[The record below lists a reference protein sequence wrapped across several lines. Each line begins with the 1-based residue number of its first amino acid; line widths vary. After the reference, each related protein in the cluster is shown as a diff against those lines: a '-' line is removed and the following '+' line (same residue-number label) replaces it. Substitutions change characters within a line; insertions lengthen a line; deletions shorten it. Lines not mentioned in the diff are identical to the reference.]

1 MQRRLLRALN
11 RIRRFFDAGNLVR
24 AIVALILAFSLW
36 AWVTAEQDP
45 EITRTIPSVQVTAQ
59 NVPKNLQVVGD
70 LPRVEIRLEGPQ
82 SKIQSLETG
91 QIQAT
96 IDVSSVKQPGSAT
109 LTVDVSTPS
118 RIRVRSVT
126 PSKVD
131 IQVDQIASV
140 PGIHVETTQ
149 PSDLPSNYVVKSI
162 STTPEQVTVNGPQE
176 NVSTVTAA
184 RVEVSV
190 SGRTTS
196 YTELV
201 TPVPVD
207 SDGNPVPNVTLDP
220 AQVTLKVDLQVSG
233 QVRRV
238 IPEVT
243 GTDALAPG
251 YELVR
256 PPTVVP
262 SDQVIIDGPPDQ
274 IAKVLYLTTEP
285 IDITGWSES
294 QDLPNVSID
303 TSKLPSGVTVDHQT
317 VTVSIQ
323 IRKQTF
329 QQEVSN
335 IPIKYVNA
343 KPGTT
348 ATLSPTTATVSLEGS
363 QLVVQGLT
371 QSDISVVVD
380 LNGAGAGTYQLQ
392 PKVILP
398 AGVQYRQVDP
408 QVVSVTVVDVAP
420 AATPIPSPT
429 PTPAPAQTPNP

>member
-1 MQRRLLRALN
+1 MQRRLLRVLN

-59 NVPKNLQVVGD
+59 HVPKNMQVVGD

-82 SKIQSLETG
+82 SKIQALETG
-91 QIQAT
+91 QIQAVV
-96 IDVSSVKQPGSAT
+96 DLSSVKQPGKTTQS
-109 LTVDVSTPS
+109 VSVTTPS

-126 PSKVD
+126 PSKVVVQLD
-131 IQVDQIASV
+131 QVASAQ
-140 PGIHVETTQ
+140 GIKIETTQ
-149 PSDLPSNYVVKSI
+149 PSDLPSNYVVKSMT
-162 STTPEQVTVNGPQE
+162 TTPQQVTVNGPQE
-176 NVSTVTAA
+176 NVATVTAA
-184 RVEVSV
+184 RVDVSV
-190 SGRTTS
+190 SGRTES

-207 SDGNPVPNVTLDP
+207 ANGNPVPNVTLQP

-262 SDQVIIDGPPDQ
+262 SDQVIIDGPADQ
-274 IAKVLYLTTEP
+274 IAKVLYLTTMP

-294 QDLPNVSID
+294 KDLTDVQID
-303 TSKLPSGVTVDHQT
+303 TAKLPAGVTIDHQT
-317 VTVSIQ
+317 VSVSIQ
-323 IRKQTF
+323 IQKQTS
-329 QQEVSN
+329 QQNVSN
-335 IPIKYVNA
+335 IPIAIVNA
-343 KPGTT
+343 KTGTT
-348 ATLSPTTATVSLEGS
+348 ATLSPTTATVTLEGS
-363 QLVVQGLT
+363 QLVVKGLKQT
-371 QSDISVVVD
+371 DISVVVD
-380 LNGAGAGTYQLQ
+380 LNGAGPGTYQLQ

-408 QVVSVTVVDVAP
+408 GVVSVTISEVA
-420 AATPIPSPT
+420 PT
-429 PTPAPAQTPNP
+429 PTPAPSTTATPVPTPTPGP

>member
-1 MQRRLLRALN
+1 MPRRLRLVLN
-11 RIRRFFDAGNLVR
+11 KIRRFFDAGNLVR

-59 NVPKNLQVVGD
+59 HVPKTLQVVGD
-70 LPRVEIRLEGPQ
+70 LPHVEISLEGPQ
-82 SKIQSLETG
+82 SKIQGLETG

-96 IDVSSVKQPGSAT
+96 IDLSSVKQPGQVS
-109 LTVDVSTPS
+109 LDVDVTTPS
-118 RIRVRSVT
+118 RIRVKNVSPGEVSV
-126 PSKVD
+126 
-131 IQVDQIASV
+131 QVDSIASKQ
-140 PGIHVETTQ
+140 GIKVETTQ
-149 PSDLPSNYVVKSI
+149 PIDLPSNYVVKSM
-162 STTPEQVTVNGPQE
+162 STTPDVVTVNGPQE
-176 NVSTVTAA
+176 NVNMVTAA
-184 RVEVSV
+184 RVDVSV
-190 SGRTTS
+190 SGRTSS

-207 SDGNPVPNVTLDP
+207 SNGSPVPNVTLDP
-220 AQVTLKVDLQVSG
+220 AQVSLKVDLQVSG

-238 IPEVT
+238 IPEVS

-262 SDQVIIDGPPDQ
+262 SDQVIIDGPTDQ

-294 QDLPNVSID
+294 KDVSEVKID
-303 TSKLPSGVTVDHQT
+303 TSKLPDGVTVDHET

-323 IRKQTF
+323 IQKQSS
-329 QQEVSN
+329 QQQVNS
-335 IPIKYVNA
+335 IPIKVVNS

-348 ATLSPTTATVSLEGS
+348 ATLSPSTATVTLEGS

-371 QSDISVVVD
+371 QNDISVVVD
-380 LNGAGAGTYQLQ
+380 LNGAGPGSYQLQ
-392 PKVILP
+392 PRVILP
-398 AGVQYRQVDP
+398 AGVQYKQVDP
-408 QVVSVTVVDVAP
+408 QVVSVTVSEV
-420 AATPIPSPT
+420 TPT
-429 PTPAPAQTPNP
+429 PTPVPSPTETAAPTPTP

>member
-1 MQRRLLRALN
+1 MPRRLRLVLN
-11 RIRRFFDAGNLVR
+11 KIRRFFDAGNLVR

-59 NVPKNLQVVGD
+59 HVTKTLQVVGD
-70 LPRVEIRLEGPQ
+70 LPHVEISLEGPQ
-82 SKIQSLETG
+82 SKIQGLETG
-91 QIQAT
+91 QIAAT
-96 IDVSSVKQPGSAT
+96 VDMSSVKQPGKVT
-109 LTVDVSTPS
+109 LQVDVDTPS
-118 RIRVRSVT
+118 RIRVKSVS
-126 PSKVD
+126 PGEVD
-131 IQVDQIASV
+131 VQVDQIASKQ
-140 PGIHVETTQ
+140 GIKIETTQ
-149 PSDLPSNYVVKSI
+149 PIDLPSNYVVKSM
-162 STTPEQVTVNGPQE
+162 STSPEEVTVNGPEE
-176 NVSTVTAA
+176 NVSMVTAA

-190 SGRTTS
+190 SGRTSS

-207 SDGNPVPNVTLDP
+207 SNGNPVPNVTLDP
-220 AQVTLKVDLQVSG
+220 AQVPLKVDLQVSG

-274 IAKVLYLTTEP
+274 ISKVLYLTTEP
-285 IDITGWSES
+285 IDITGWSDS
-294 QDLPNVSID
+294 QDLPDVKID
-303 TSKLPSGVTVDHQT
+303 TSKLPEGVTVDHET

-323 IRKQTF
+323 IQKQSS
-329 QQEVSN
+329 QQQVSS
-335 IPIKYVNA
+335 IPIRVVNS

-348 ATLSPTTATVSLEGS
+348 ATLSPTTATVTLEGS

-371 QSDISVVVD
+371 QNDISVVVD
-380 LNGAGAGTYQLQ
+380 LNGAGPGTYQLQ

-398 AGVQYRQVDP
+398 AGVQYKQVDP
-408 QVVSVTVVDVAP
+408 QVVSVTIAE
-420 AATPIPSPT
+420 IPT
-429 PTPAPAQTPNP
+429 PTPVPTATETPAPTPTP

>member
-1 MQRRLLRALN
+1 MQRRLQRVLN

-59 NVPKNLQVVGD
+59 QVPKNLQIVGE

-82 SKIQSLETG
+82 SKIQALETG
-91 QIQAT
+91 QVQAV
-96 IDVSSVKQPGSAT
+96 VSLDSVKQPGQAT
-109 LTVDVSTPS
+109 LSVDVTTPNQ
-118 RIRVRSVT
+118 IRVRSVT

-131 IQVDQIASV
+131 VQVDTIASV
-140 PGIHVETTQ
+140 PGIKVETTQ

-162 STTPEQVTVNGPQE
+162 TTNPQQVTVNGPQD
-176 NVSTVTAA
+176 NVATVKAA

-190 SGRTTS
+190 SGRTAS

-207 SDGNPVPNVTLDP
+207 SDGNPVPNVTLEP

-274 IAKVLYLTTEP
+274 ISKVLYLTTEP

-294 QDLPNVSID
+294 KDLADVAID
-303 TSKLPSGVTVDHQT
+303 VAKLPPGVTVDHQT

-323 IRKQTF
+323 IRKQSF
-329 QQEVSN
+329 QQQVSG
-335 IPIKYVNA
+335 IPIKFVNA
-343 KPGTT
+343 KSGTT
-348 ATLSPTTATVSLEGS
+348 ASLSPTTATVTLEGS

-371 QSDISVVVD
+371 QSDISVVID
-380 LNGAGAGTYQLQ
+380 LNNAGPGAYQLQ

-398 AGVQYRQVDP
+398 AGVQYQQVDP
-408 QVVSVTVVDVAP
+408 KVVSVTVTEIPPTPTLVPTPTATVVA
-420 AATPIPSPT
+420 TPSPT
-429 PTPAPAQTPNP
+429 P

>member
-1 MQRRLLRALN
+1 MQRRLLRVLN

-45 EITRTIPSVQVTAQ
+45 EITRTIPSVQVTAEH
-59 NVPKNLQVVGD
+59 VAKNMQVVGD
-70 LPRVEIRLEGPQ
+70 LPHVEIRLEGPQ
-82 SKIQSLETG
+82 SKIQTLETG
-91 QIQAT
+91 QIRAFV
-96 IDVSSVKQPGSAT
+96 DMSSVKQPGKVA
-109 LTVDVSTPS
+109 LDVQVDAPS
-118 RIRVRSVT
+118 RIRVKSVT
-126 PSKVD
+126 PDKVD

-140 PGIHVETTQ
+140 QGVKIETTQ
-149 PSDLPSNYVVKSI
+149 PSDLPSNFVVKSM
-162 STTPEQVTVNGPQE
+162 TTSPDHVTVSGPQE
-176 NVSTVTAA
+176 NVSSVTAA
-184 RVEVSV
+184 RVDVSV

-196 YTELV
+196 YSELV

-207 SDGNPVPNVTLDP
+207 KNGNPVPNVTIEP
-220 AQVTLKVDLQVSG
+220 AQVTLNVDLQVSG

-294 QDLPNVSID
+294 KDLADVKID
-303 TSKLPSGVTVDHQT
+303 TAKLPDG

-329 QQEVSN
+329 QQQVDS
-335 IPIKYVNA
+335 IPIKVVNSRA
-343 KPGTT
+343 GTT
-348 ATLSPTTATVSLEGS
+348 ATLSPTTATVTLEGS
-363 QLVVQGLT
+363 QPVVQGLT
-371 QSDISVVVD
+371 QNDISVVVD
-380 LNGAGAGTYQLQ
+380 LNGAGPGNYQLQ

-408 QVVSVTVVDVAP
+408 PVVSVTVSE
-420 AATPIPSPT
+420 ATPSSTTVPSPT
-429 PTPAPAQTPNP
+429 PTPTQSP

>member
-1 MQRRLLRALN
+1 MQRRIQRVLN

-59 NVPKNLQVVGD
+59 QVPKNLQIVGE

-82 SKIQSLETG
+82 SKIQALETG
-91 QIQAT
+91 QIQAV
-96 IDVSSVKQPGSAT
+96 VSLDSVKQPGKAT
-109 LTVDVSTPS
+109 LNVDVTTPN

-131 IQVDQIASV
+131 VQVDTIASV
-140 PGIHVETTQ
+140 QGIKVETTQ

-162 STTPEQVTVNGPQE
+162 TTNPDQVTVNGPQE
-176 NVSTVTAA
+176 NVAIVTAA

-190 SGRTTS
+190 SGRTAS

-207 SDGNPVPNVTLDP
+207 SDGNPVPNVTLEP

-274 IAKVLYLTTEP
+274 ISKVLYLTTEP

-294 QDLPNVSID
+294 KDLADVAID
-303 TSKLPSGVTVDHQT
+303 VAKLPAGVTVDHQS

-329 QQEVSN
+329 QQQVSA
-335 IPIKYVNA
+335 IPIKFVNA

-348 ATLSPTTATVSLEGS
+348 ASLSPTTATVTLEGS

-371 QSDISVVVD
+371 QSDISVVID
-380 LNGAGAGTYQLQ
+380 LNNAGPGAYQLQ

-398 AGVQYRQVDP
+398 AGVQYQQVDP
-408 QVVSVTVVDVAP
+408 QVVSVTV
-420 AATPIPSPT
+420 TEIPPT
-429 PTPAPAQTPNP
+429 PTPAPTPTATVVPTPLPTP

>member
-1 MQRRLLRALN
+1 MRRRLLRVLN
-11 RIRRFFDAGNLVR
+11 RIRRFFDAGNLIR

-45 EITRTIPSVQVTAQ
+45 EITRTIPAVQVTAQ
-59 NVPKNLQVVGD
+59 HVPKNLQVVGD
-70 LPRVEIRLEGPQ
+70 LPRVEIRIEGPQ
-82 SKIQSLETG
+82 SKLQTLDSS
-91 QIQAT
+91 QIEAT
-96 IDVSSVKQPGSAT
+96 VDLSSVKQPGQVS
-109 LTVDVSTPS
+109 LSVNVDTPS
-118 RIRVRSVT
+118 RVRVRSIT
-126 PSKVD
+126 PSKLTL
-131 IQVDQIASV
+131 QVDQIASV
-140 PGIHVETTQ
+140 QGISVETTQ
-149 PSDLPSNYVVKSI
+149 PSDLPSNYVVTSM
-162 STTPEQVTVNGPQE
+162 STSPDKVTVNGPLE
-176 NVSTVTAA
+176 NVKKVASA

-207 SDGNPVPNVTLDP
+207 SSGNPVPNVTLDP

-285 IDITGWSES
+285 IDITGWSQS
-294 QDLPNVSID
+294 QDLSNVKID
-303 TSKLPSGVTVDHQT
+303 TSKLPSGVTVDHDT

-323 IRKQTF
+323 IQKQSS
-329 QQEVSN
+329 QQQVSS
-335 IPIKYVNA
+335 IPIKVVNS

-348 ATLSPTTATVSLEGS
+348 ATLSPSSATVTLEGS

-371 QSDISVVVD
+371 PNDISVVVD
-380 LNGAGAGTYQLQ
+380 LNGAGPGTYQLQ

-408 QVVSVTVVDVAP
+408 QIVNVTVSAVA
-420 AATPIPSPT
+420 PT
-429 PTPAPAQTPNP
+429 PTPSPVPTATGQPTPTNGP

>member
-1 MQRRLLRALN
+1 MQRRLLLALN
-11 RIRRFFDAGNLVR
+11 RIRRFFDAGNLIR
-24 AIVALILAFSLW
+24 AIVAVILAFTLW

-45 EITRTIPSVQVTAQ
+45 EITGTFNTVHVTAEH
-59 NVPKNLQVVGD
+59 VPSDMQVVGS
-70 LPRVEIRLEGPQ
+70 LPTVQITLEGPQ
-82 SKIQSLETG
+82 SKIRPLDPST

-96 IDVSSVKQPGSAT
+96 VDLGSVKKPGQVT
-109 LTVDVSTPS
+109 LGVSVATPS
-118 RIRVRSVT
+118 RIRVKDIV
-126 PSKVD
+126 PSKITV
-131 IQVDQIASV
+131 QVDQIDTKQ
-140 PGIHVETTQ
+140 GIKVETTQ

-162 STTPEQVTVNGPQE
+162 STDPSEVTVKGPQADVN
-176 NVSTVTAA
+176 NVTSA

-190 SGRTTS
+190 SGRTAS
-196 YTELV
+196 YTETV

-262 SDQVIIDGPPDQ
+262 SDQVIIDGPPDE

-285 IDITGWSES
+285 VDITGWSAS
-294 QDLPNVSID
+294 KDVSGVAID
-303 TSKLPSGVTVDHQT
+303 TSKLPPDVTVDVQS

-323 IRKQTF
+323 IQKQSS
-329 QQEVSN
+329 QQQVNS
-335 IPIKYVNA
+335 IPIRGVNNKA
-343 KPGTT
+343 GTT
-348 ATLSPTTATVSLEGS
+348 ATFSPTTATVTIEGS
-363 QLVVQGLT
+363 QLVVQALT

-380 LNGAGAGTYQLQ
+380 LNGAGPGTYQLQ

-398 AGVQYRQVDP
+398 AGVQYIQVSP
-408 QVVSVTVVDVAP
+408 QVVSVTVTEIP
-420 AATPIPSPT
+420 PTPTPSPIPTPT
-429 PTPAPAQTPNP
+429 PTPAPTP